1 MHHLTWFSFSSFLIP
16 WVFFHIFFPSFPPS
30 FYYSFPDA
38 PSFCDLSLYFG
49 FFRNCVLSFS
59 PASGCS
65 ASFTLKA
72 EPCLAK
78 EHIHR
83 YLPELA
89 PQLTAARAPASTLQ
103 GSCTA
108 VSWPS
113 QPSGYPS
120 GLFVWLSDHSC
131 WKSPALWDCMPAV
144 ASKSYRREHIQTS
157 NFTPSGVSNLL
168 YFYPPLPSPG
178 FTDWQRHRDTAHSYS
193 SERQRALESE
203 GCVDL
208 ESVHRNVYV
217 NSKGGV

>member
-1 MHHLTWFSFSSFLIP
+1 MRHLSVTSPYTLASSKTVFLAFP
-16 WVFFHIFFPSFPPS
+16 LLLVALPHLPQKQNHVLQKSIFTGT
-30 FYYSFPDA
+30 
-38 PSFCDLSLYFG
+38 CLSLHH
-49 FFRNCVLSFS
+49 SS
-59 PASGCS
+59 Q
-65 ASFTLKA
+65 
-72 EPCLAK
+72 
-78 EHIHR
+78 
-83 YLPELA
+83 LPE
-89 PQLTAARAPASTLQ
+89 PPASTLQ

-120 GLFVWLSDHSC
+120 GLFVWLSGHFC

>member
-30 FYYSFPDA
+30 FSYSFPDA

-49 FFRNCVLSFS
+49 FFQNCVLSFS

-89 PQLTAARAPASTLQ
+89 PQLTAARAPSLYSAGFLYCCELAFPAIWVPLWPFCLVIWSLLLK
-103 GSCTA
+103 
-108 VSWPS
+108 VSSPL
-113 QPSGYPS
+113 
-120 GLFVWLSDHSC
+120 GLHACCCFQIL
-131 WKSPALWDCMPAV
+131 
-144 ASKSYRREHIQTS
+144 
-157 NFTPSGVSNLL
+157 
-168 YFYPPLPSPG
+168 
-178 FTDWQRHRDTAHSYS
+178 
-193 SERQRALESE
+193 
-203 GCVDL
+203 
-208 ESVHRNVYV
+208 
-217 NSKGGV
+217 